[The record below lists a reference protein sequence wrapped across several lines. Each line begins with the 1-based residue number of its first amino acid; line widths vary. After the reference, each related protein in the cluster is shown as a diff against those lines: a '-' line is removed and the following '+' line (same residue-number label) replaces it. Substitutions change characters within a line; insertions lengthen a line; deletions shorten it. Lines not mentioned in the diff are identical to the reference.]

1 MKRKRE
7 GNLLGVPEEWERE
20 IRMHMIKAHCL
31 LVSNCQRINNKYFI
45 FFKERK
51 VQGGTSRL

>member
-20 IRMHMIKAHCL
+20 VWMHMIKAHCL
-31 LVSNCQRINNKYFI
+31 LVLFTYDQTV
-45 FFKERK
+45 KE
-51 VQGGTSRL
+51 